1 MNENLENVTPES
13 FCALLVAFET
23 MKERCQRL
31 QTRLAVVEKE
41 NIRLKL
47 ECGRDTTMKADNSN
61 DESALQV
68 CTKLDLNTTQRDFVS
83 LSPYF
88 QK

>member
-47 ECGRDTTMKADNSN
+47 ECSRDTSTAMKTDNGS
-61 DESALQV
+61 DESTLQV
-68 CTKLDLNTTQRDFVS
+68 CAKLDLNTA
-83 LSPYF
+83 
-88 QK
+88 